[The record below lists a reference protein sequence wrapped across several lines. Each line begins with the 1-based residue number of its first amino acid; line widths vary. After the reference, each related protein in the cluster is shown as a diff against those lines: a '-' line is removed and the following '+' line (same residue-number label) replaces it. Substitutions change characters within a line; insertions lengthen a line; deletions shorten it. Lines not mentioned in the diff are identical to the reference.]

1 MALPFFDSG
10 SRKRPDQIV
19 AVDLGSRTTKA
30 VHVQRKGEGFAL
42 CRYVLL
48 DAPIFEKTLS
58 SDLLTEH
65 LRAVSQALDTKTK
78 LLALAMGVNDAV
90 VRHVEMPRMSVE
102 DMRLVLK
109 HNSRNYL
116 QQDLPNHVFDCH
128 VPIPRDGDKPGES
141 AKTPPGQKQK
151 TLVVGAKKQLV
162 DDYLEGA
169 RNAGLNVEFI
179 VPGLIGPVNSFEI
192 AVPEVFAREV
202 VALVDIG
209 FKCSS
214 ICILQEGQL
223 ILSRVVGI
231 GGDRMTTALS
241 ESMNIS
247 YAEAEGIKV
256 GMATEV
262 QPALDSILTP
272 LGRELRASID
282 FFEHQQDR
290 PVPQAYITGGSSRSD
305 SILQTLQNELM
316 IECKTWNPMTGM
328 QTALPS
334 QQAAEI
340 EQIAPQLAVALG
352 AALSAL

>member
-10 SRKRPDQIV
+10 SRKRPDQIL

-30 VHVQRKGEGFAL
+30 VHVQRRGEGFAL
-42 CRYVLL
+42 CRYALL

-58 SDLLTEH
+58 ADLLSEH
-65 LRAVSQALDTKTK
+65 LRVVSQALDTKVK
-78 LLALAMGVNDAV
+78 LLVLAMGLNDAV

-128 VPIPRDGDKPGES
+128 IATPRERAEPVKAP
-141 AKTPPGQKQK
+141 AGQKQK

-169 RNAGLNVEFI
+169 RNAGLTAEFI
-179 VPGLIGPVNSFEI
+179 VPGLIGPVNSFEM

-214 ICILQEGQL
+214 ICILQEGEL

-231 GGDRMTTALS
+231 GGDRMTMALS
-241 ESMNIS
+241 ETMNIS

-256 GMATEV
+256 GMAAEV

-305 SILQTLQNELM
+305 SILQTLRNELM
-316 IECKTWNPMTGM
+316 IECKTWNPVTGLQM
-328 QTALPS
+328 ALPP
-334 QQAAEI
+334 QQTTEI
-340 EQIAPQLAVALG
+340 EQVAPQLAVALG
-352 AALSAL
+352 AALAAL

>member
-10 SRKRPDQIV
+10 SRKRPDQIL

-30 VHVQRKGEGFAL
+30 VHVQRRGEGFAL
-42 CRYVLL
+42 CRYALL
-48 DAPIFEKTLS
+48 DAPILEKTLS
-58 SDLLTEH
+58 ADLLSEH
-65 LRAVSQALDTKTK
+65 LRVVSQALDTKTK
-78 LLALAMGVNDAV
+78 LVALAMGVNDAV

-128 VPIPRDGDKPGES
+128 VAAPREGAKP
-141 AKTPPGQKQK
+141 ADPVKAPAGQKQK

-169 RNAGLNVEFI
+169 RNAGLTAEFI
-179 VPGLIGPVNSFEI
+179 VPGLIGPVNSFEM

-214 ICILQEGQL
+214 ICILQEGEL

-231 GGDRMTTALS
+231 GGDRMTMALS
-241 ESMNIS
+241 ETMNIS

-256 GMATEV
+256 GMAAEV

-305 SILQTLQNELM
+305 SILQTLRNELM
-316 IECKTWNPMTGM
+316 IECKTWNPATGLQM
-328 QTALPS
+328 ALPP
-334 QQAAEI
+334 QQTTEI
-340 EQIAPQLAVALG
+340 EQVAPQLAVALG
-352 AALSAL
+352 AALAAL